1 MAIINQDKKLRQL
14 MTYNVTADYA
24 SHNFDEIIQR
34 ANTEAEG
41 VTIVK
46 DNKSYVLIDQEEL
59 EALIETAELLQTP
72 DILKDVSQARE
83 EYQQGETLT
92 MEDVFG

>member
-1 MAIINQDKKLRQL
+1 

-24 SHNFDEIIQR
+24 SQNFDEIIER
-34 ANTEAEG
+34 ANTESTG

-59 EALIETAELLQTP
+59 DALIETAEILQTP
-72 DILKDVSQARE
+72 DILQDISQARK
-83 EYQQGETLT
+83 EYQQGDTST
-92 MEDVFG
+92 MEDIFG

>member
-1 MAIINQDKKLRQL
+1 

-24 SHNFDEIIQR
+24 SQNFNEIIQR

-46 DNKSYVLIDQEEL
+46 DNKSYVLIDREEL
-59 EALIETAELLQTP
+59 EALIETAELLQTH
-72 DILKDVSQARE
+72 DIPKDVSQARK
-83 EYQQGETLT
+83 EYQEGETSRG
-92 MEDVFG
+92 DNQVKI